1 MKKSI
6 LILSAILVL
15 VAFAVPAFAME
26 MYDPDQRL
34 AKLAEEEASPLKV
47 SGEFTFGFITP
58 FESEKASIGFANS
71 YVDFIWY
78 PDMYNSVLL
87 EVALVGTFPQVA
99 GTANFPYFQLE
110 TDVGAYFGLPVGLV
124 NTMGITSLYTNKYEV
139 TGHAWERDMIRSA
152 IDPLAW
158 KVLVDA
164 GMVQVTTA
172 IGIGENAVDG
182 AMNDLG
188 FYVFIPAV
196 GPAEIEIWYLVQ
208 DNPDLKGKFG
218 ASAKADGLFGGLI
231 GFAGGFVYNTVEGS
245 NIPGDDKFWA
255 WGFGA
260 GLDFMGL
267 ALGAGIEG
275 NDSATVDRMWVDAD
289 YPIGGDF
296 GVQAAFAL
304 SLSDDTGAKSAE
316 TFLGA
321 EGGVYV
327 KVGGAKIT
335 VGYTFDAEET
345 DGYNYA
351 YAPAT
356 VATSPEGG
364 LFVVGDIDF

>member
-6 LILSAILVL
+6 LILSAIVVL
-15 VAFAVPAFAME
+15 FAFAVPAFAME
-26 MYDPDQRL
+26 MYEPEQRL
-34 AKLAEEEASPLKV
+34 AKLADEEATPLKV

-58 FESEKASIGFANS
+58 FESETAAIGFANS
-71 YVDFIWY
+71 YADFIWF
-78 PDMYNSVLL
+78 PDEYNSVLL
-87 EVALVGTFPQVA
+87 ELALAGTFPQVA
-99 GTANFPYFQLE
+99 GTANFPYLQLE
-110 TDVGAYFGLPVGLV
+110 TDVGAFFGLPVGLV

-139 TGHAWERDMIRSA
+139 TGHAWERDNIRSA

-164 GMVQVTTA
+164 GMVEVTGA
-172 IGIGENAVDG
+172 LGIGENAVDG
-182 AMNDLG
+182 ALNDVG
-188 FYVFIPAV
+188 VYVFVPAV
-196 GPAEIEIWYLVQ
+196 GPAEIELWYLAQ

-218 ASAKADGLFGGLI
+218 FSAKADGLFDGLI
-231 GFAGGFVYNTVEGS
+231 GFAGGFVYDATDTPAFE
-245 NIPGDDKFWA
+245 WA

-275 NDSATVDRMWVDAD
+275 TEVATVDRVWVDAD
-289 YPIGGDF
+289 YAIAGDF
-296 GVQAAFAL
+296 GVQGAFAL
-304 SLSDDTGAKSAE
+304 SIDDAGVSAE

-321 EGGVYV
+321 EGSVYA
-327 KVGGAKIT
+327 KIGGAKIT
-335 VGYTFDAEET
+335 VGYTFDADDA

-356 VATSPEGG
+356 VATAPKGG